1 LDGEVLRKVMAVISV
16 AFFTASV
23 ALAVLGKYVASI
35 LALLGG
41 LALVSY
47 SSVGKGES
55 HSEE

>member
-1 LDGEVLRKVMAVISV
+1 MDGEVLRKVMAVISV

-23 ALAVLGKYVASI
+23 AVLGKYVASI